1 MYQTSTDL
9 HSIIVLQFDPMKV
22 KKKNRTEQEE
32 RKQEAQIG
40 SNCRTITEFKS
51 VLASCF
57 LSSCSVLVFFFYF
70 HLCAFTVF
78 GYAYLHQLSYVSKMT
93 LNHSLF
99 LSQSFVK
106 RMVKFIGLRF
116 IC

>member
-9 HSIIVLQFDPMKV
+9 HSIIVQQFDPMKV

-57 LSSCSVLVFFFYF
+57 LSSCSVLVFFFLLSF
-70 HLCAFTVF
+70 VCIHRIWLCISPPAFIHEQDDPQPF
-78 GYAYLHQLSYVSKMT
+78 P
-93 LNHSLF
+93 F
-99 LSQSFVK
+99 SQSK
-106 RMVKFIGLRF
+106 L
-116 IC
+116 C

>member
-57 LSSCSVLVFFFYF
+57 LSSCSVLVFFF
-70 HLCAFTVF
+70 T
-78 GYAYLHQLSYVSKMT
+78 
-93 LNHSLF
+93 
-99 LSQSFVK
+99 
-106 RMVKFIGLRF
+106 F
-116 IC
+116 ICVHSPYLVMHISTSFHT